1 MTEKRRP
8 GRPRKDKTKTT
19 IHVSIDREI
28 ADMDIANRSQLVN
41 DLLKMWVASGRAAD
55 TLAGQV
61 VALDNLAKQ
70 LKNGV

>member
-41 DLLKMWVASGRAAD
+41 DLLRMWVASGRGAES
-55 TLAGQV
+55 LAGQIEK
-61 VALDNLAKQ
+61 LNNLTKTFDN
-70 LKNGV
+70 G